1 MLRPFDR
8 RHRPLKMHEKLPPT
22 PLLLRR
28 LTRGRHGRAMQILQR
43 SELTILA
50 LGAGALLI
58 HAGFI
63 GVSENRVAGLS
74 LIVLSAAMLLSLLRL
89 IRFFLSSQKSQKQKP
104 AAAVIASGLS
114 VPLLWISGVLLL
126 WLAGQNRL
134 ILIWTEVVLAIA
146 IAVKLLYGSRLLVAR
161 SHNSAVLLVAS
172 FLITI
177 TVGTLLLQL
186 PVCRATTLDG
196 EIQASASWDVALFTA
211 TSATCV
217 TGLIVEPTG
226 SYWSIYGHVV
236 IFVLFQIGG
245 LGILTFGAFLAVLS
259 GRRGLQFSE
268 ARNLREMLDAETLQ
282 GSRRLLLTIL
292 LFTLSVEALGA
303 VMLSG
308 LWSHLPLPQRIWNSV
323 FHAVSAF
330 CNAGFSLQDSGFQ
343 DMGLRWQVW
352 GPLTALIILGG
363 LGFPVVRDLFVWCR
377 VRFARREGTPLFRT
391 SVARPHL
398 SLHSSLVLY
407 TTGALLF
414 AGAVGW
420 FALESLEAEPS
431 SSIRQ
436 RAADAWFQSVTFRTA
451 GFNTVDH
458 AAMHPA
464 SKLLAIFLMFI
475 GAAPGST
482 GGGIKTVVFAVT
494 VLNVWAVFRSRP
506 QVEVW
511 GRRLPA
517 SQVSRALAMIGVGM
531 LVVMMTAGLLVIF
544 ERRPELFIDHLFEA
558 TSAFATVGVSA
569 GITPHLTMPSQ
580 MVICVVMFLGR
591 VGPITLLLAMATS
604 ANHAEY
610 DYPEE
615 RVSLG

>member
-1 MLRPFDR
+1 MLRASDR
-8 RHRPLKMHEKLPPT
+8 CPWPPKMHDKLPQT
-22 PLLLRR
+22 PQLLRR
-28 LTRGRHGRAMQILQR
+28 LTRGRHGPAIQILQR
-43 SELTILA
+43 CELTTLA

-58 HAGFI
+58 HAGFV
-63 GVSENRVAGLS
+63 GVSEKRVGGLS
-74 LIVLSAAMLLSLLRL
+74 LIVFSAAALLSFMRL
-89 IRFFLSSQKSQKQKP
+89 IVFFLTAKKQKR
-104 AAAVIASGLS
+104 AATIASSGLLA
-114 VPLLWISGVLLL
+114 PFLWVGGMLLL
-126 WLAGQNRL
+126 WLTGQNRF

-146 IAVKLLYGSRLLVAR
+146 IAVKVLYGSRLLVAR

-177 TVGTLLLQL
+177 TFGTLLLQL
-186 PVCRATTLDG
+186 PVCRATTSDG
-196 EIQASASWDVALFTA
+196 EIQPAASWDIALFTA
-211 TSATCV
+211 TSAACV
-217 TGLIVEPTG
+217 TGLVVEPTG
-226 SYWSIYGHVV
+226 SYWSTYGHVV

-292 LFTLSVEALGA
+292 LFTLTVEALGA
-303 VMLSG
+303 VALSG
-308 LWSHLPLPQRIWNSV
+308 LWSHLPLAERIWNSV

-343 DMGLRWQVW
+343 DMGMRWQIW
-352 GPLTALIILGG
+352 GPLTTLIILGG
-363 LGFPVVRDLFVWCR
+363 LGFPVVRDLAVWFK
-377 VRFARREGTPLFRT
+377 VRFAHSEGTPLFRT
-391 SVARPHL
+391 SAARPNL

-407 TTGALLF
+407 TTAALLF
-414 AGAVGW
+414 VGALGW
-420 FALESLEAEPS
+420 FALESLEAGPTN
-431 SSIRQ
+431 SIRQ
-436 RAADAWFQSVTFRTA
+436 RTADAWFQSVTFRTA

-458 AAMHPA
+458 ATMHPA
-464 SKLLAIFLMFI
+464 TKLLAIFLMFI

-494 VLNVWAVFRSRP
+494 VLNVRAVFRSRP
-506 QVEVW
+506 HVEVW

-544 ERRPELFIDHLFEA
+544 ERQPELFIDHLFEA

-569 GITPHLTMPSQ
+569 GMTPNLTMPSR

-604 ANHAEY
+604 AEHAEY